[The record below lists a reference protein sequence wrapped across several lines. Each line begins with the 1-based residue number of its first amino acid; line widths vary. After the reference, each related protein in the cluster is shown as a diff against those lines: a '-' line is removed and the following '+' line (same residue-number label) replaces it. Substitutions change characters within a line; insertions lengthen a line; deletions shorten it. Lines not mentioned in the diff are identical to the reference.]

1 MTSTIGIKI
10 ANGEFYPIIGENSE
24 EKKRLV
30 LTTVHDRQ
38 LSVQIDLYKSQTR
51 TMGDAVS
58 IGSLVIEN
66 IKSRPKGEPSIE
78 LIISSNSN
86 GDIIAEAVDLDSS
99 AKGRERQ
106 ILSVSLKSLEE
117 SLNDEEIPD
126 FLLESSK
133 QPPVGLYNQPPE
145 KYKEGK
151 KRSRWGLILLL
162 VLVLLC
168 IAAAIWFFFFRDGG
182 RFAPGQA
189 VRTELPAQPAPVQQE
204 PEAVPQPP
212 PSLPA
217 PAAPPVQPATQS
229 PQAAVQPPPAA
240 PLPVT
245 APPPQVATQPPPA
258 PPPVIQA
265 PAQPPAPVAQVSRQR
280 PSAPVASFDVP
291 AVIPRE
297 GFPYR
302 VRYGD
307 TLWDISLA
315 FYRTPWLYP
324 RIAQFNNIRNPNLI
338 IAGSVIRVPPR
349 N

>member
-1 MTSTIGIKI
+1 
-10 ANGEFYPIIGENSE
+10 
-24 EKKRLV
+24 
-30 LTTVHDRQ
+30 
-38 LSVQIDLYKSQTR
+38 
-51 TMGDAVS
+51 MGDAVS

-66 IKSRPKGEPSIE
+66 ITPLPKGEPSIE

-106 ILSVSLKSLEE
+106 ILSVSLKSLDEN
-117 SLNDEEIPD
+117 LNDEEIPD
-126 FLLESSK
+126 FLLENSK
-133 QPPVGLYNQPPE
+133 QPPAGLYNRPPE
-145 KYKEGK
+145 KHKEGK

-162 VLVLLC
+162 VLILLC

-189 VRTELPAQPAPVQQE
+189 VQNELPAQPAPV
-204 PEAVPQPP
+204 PEAAPQPP

-217 PAAPPVQPATQS
+217 PAPPPARPAAQP
-229 PQAAVQPPPAA
+229 PQAAVQPPPAP
-240 PLPVT
+240 PLPTPAPPPVQPVT
-245 APPPQVATQPPPA
+245 QLPPAPPPQVAVQPPPA

-265 PAQPPAPVAQVSRQR
+265 PAQPPAPAAQVSRQR
-280 PSAPVASFDVP
+280 DPPVASFNVP

-307 TLWDISLA
+307 TLWDISMA

-338 IAGSVIRVPPR
+338 IAGSIIRVPPR

>member
-10 ANGEFYPIIGENSE
+10 ANGEFYSIIGENSE

-66 IKSRPKGEPSIE
+66 IKPRPKGEPSIE

-86 GDIIAEAVDLDSS
+86 GDIIAEAVDMDSS

-106 ILSVSLKSLEE
+106 ILSVSLKSLDE
-117 SLNDEEIPD
+117 SLNDDEIPD
-126 FLLESSK
+126 FLLENSK
-133 QPPVGLYNQPPE
+133 QPPAGLYNRLPEKYPE
-145 KYKEGK
+145 KYKDDK

-162 VLVLLC
+162 VLILLC
-168 IAAAIWFFFFRDGG
+168 IAAGIWFFFFRDGG

-189 VRTELPAQPAPVQQE
+189 ARTERPAEPALVQQQ
-204 PEAVPQPP
+204 PEAAPELPP
-212 PSLPA
+212 PLPV
-217 PAAPPVQPATQS
+217 PVPPPVQPATQ
-229 PQAAVQPPPAA
+229 QPP
-240 PLPVT
+240 
-245 APPPQVATQPPPA
+245 APPPQVAVQPPVPQPAA

-265 PAQPPAPVAQVSRQR
+265 PAQPPPPVAQVSRQR
-280 PSAPVASFDVP
+280 TPPVASFDVP

-307 TLWDISLA
+307 TLWDISQA

-338 IAGSVIRVPPR
+338 IAGSIIRVPPR